1 MATWASEFGLK
12 LILGICLDFSVL
24 QLLIKKKKLL
34 RLEQHR
40 GSLPELRDSKLEV
53 KVCVKEQHG
62 AAARLH
68 HSLAAWA
75 RVVSQPS
82 PHVLPCIGGPGQD
95 LSHGVLFSLKSSSS
109 IGSAQVR
116 PGP

>member
-1 MATWASEFGLK
+1 MATWAPEFGLK
-12 LILGICLDFSVL
+12 LIRGICLDFSVL
-24 QLLIKKKKLL
+24 QLLIKKKLL

-40 GSLPELRDSKLEV
+40 GSLPKLRDSKLEV

-75 RVVSQPS
+75 RVVSQPR
-82 PHVLPCIGGPGQD
+82 PHVPPCIRGPGQD
-95 LSHGVLFSLKSSSS
+95 LSHGVSFSLKSSSS